1 MLSISL
7 DYFGFVLRMEMG
19 KKVRA
24 THSKSVFNRKSDIFG
39 QIGCG
44 LLQKKWKK
52 FLEKNG
58 KILLTIWSILL

>member
-1 MLSISL
+1 MLMLSISL

-24 THSKSVFNRKSDIFG
+24 THSKSVFNRKSDVFG

-44 LLQKKWKK
+44 LLQN
-52 FLEKNG
+52 NG
-58 KILLTIWSILL
+58 KSFLKKTEKCC